1 MSILFEHVTVLRD
14 CPAITIPSGVSITLQ
29 KGSEVVITQSLGGS
43 YSVNYQGQLLRIAGE
58 DGDALGK
65 PIITQSKTNKHN
77 SRNQGVNFIEVFAQ
91 LKTCYDPEIP
101 INIVE
106 LGLIYDVNCY
116 QLIDGRNLLR
126 ITMTLTS
133 AGCGMADILSEEVK
147 NRCLAVANVDEVEVK
162 LVFDPP
168 WSDEMISDAAKLQLG
183 LL

>member
-1 MSILFEHVTVLRD
+1 MFEHVTVLRD
-14 CPAITIPSGVSITLQ
+14 CSAITIPNGISVPLS
-29 KGSEVVITQSLGGS
+29 KGSEVVITQALGGS
-43 YSVNYQGQLLRIAGE
+43 YTVNAQGQLLRVAGE

-65 PIITQSKTNKHN
+65 PVITQSKASKEN
-77 SRNQGVNFIEVFAQ
+77 SEDQGVNFMHVFEQ

-101 INIVE
+101 VNIVE

-126 ITMTLTS
+126 ITMTLTA
-133 AGCGMADILSEEVK
+133 AGCGMGEIITEEVK
-147 NRCLAVANVDEVEVK
+147 NRCLMVANVDEVEVK

-168 WSDEMISDAAKLQLG
+168 WSYDMISDAAKLQLG

>member
-1 MSILFEHVTVLRD
+1 MSTMFENVTVLRD
-14 CPAITIPSGVSITLQ
+14 CNAITIPNGISMTLS
-29 KGSEVVITQSLGGS
+29 KGSKVVITQALGGS
-43 YSVNYQGQLLRIAGE
+43 YTVNARGQLLRIAGE

-65 PIITQSKTNKHN
+65 PVIMQSKADKE
-77 SRNQGVNFIEVFAQ
+77 SSKDQGVNFMRVFAQ

-126 ITMTLTS
+126 ITMTLTA
-133 AGCGMADILSEEVK
+133 AGCGMGNILAEEVRD
-147 NRCLAVANVDEVEVK
+147 RCLTVANVDEVEVK

-168 WSDEMISDAAKLQLG
+168 WSYEMISDAAKLQLG